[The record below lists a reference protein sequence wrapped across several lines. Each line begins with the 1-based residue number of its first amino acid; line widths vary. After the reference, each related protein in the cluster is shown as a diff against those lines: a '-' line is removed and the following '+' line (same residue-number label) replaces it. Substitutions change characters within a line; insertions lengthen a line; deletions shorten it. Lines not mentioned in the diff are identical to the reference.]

1 MPQYLFAVAA
11 DSVQAYYYCGEN
23 VHGSTHGLNPSCDH
37 KVLYPGYVSGR
48 FLVNLNDSIQNSIN
62 KVENPSKFQSDN
74 YTRLAFVEA
83 VHRGDFFVCIESSVY
98 FEG

>member
-11 DSVQAYYYCGEN
+11 DSVKAYFYCGEN
-23 VHGSTHGLNPSCDH
+23 AHGATHGLNPSCDH
-37 KVLYPGYVSGR
+37 KVSYPGYVSGR

-62 KVENPSKFQSDN
+62 KVEAASKFQYDN

-83 VHRGDFFVCIESSVY
+83 VHRGDSLFVLKAP
-98 FEG
+98 